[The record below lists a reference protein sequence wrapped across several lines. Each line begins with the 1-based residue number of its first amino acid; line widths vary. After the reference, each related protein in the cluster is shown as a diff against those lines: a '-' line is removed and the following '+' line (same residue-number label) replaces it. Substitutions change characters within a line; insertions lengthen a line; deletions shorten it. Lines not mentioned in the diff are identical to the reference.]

1 MYKKVLHI
9 CALEEDLKV
18 LPGGD
23 QCEIGERGITLS
35 GGQKQRI
42 NIARGIYHGSD
53 VLFLDDPLSALDM
66 NVSNFVLEHCI
77 IKHIHDKTRILVTNN
92 FHFLNRADH
101 IAVME
106 EGRISFVGTYTELV
120 NSGIDLTKFITKKKK
135 KNDND
140 GGKSPRINEDEQGS
154 SSSLAQSSSSASG
167 ISSSSSSLSKSAQL
181 KDPEGGDEGCIAG
194 EDSEQHIREMS
205 GALTKKESRGFGFI
219 STDLYIK
226 YLKLGGM
233 DFFALIVFAYI
244 NRLASRTLYSLAL
257 SEWSD
262 SGQVYSG
269 SGSSSFSSG
278 EDSSRTMYYIWL
290 QTGLLGYE
298 MLMTFVSFLL
308 WCLDGRRASGKVHG
322 MLMGAL
328 CGAPTRFFDTTP
340 LGRLI
345 SRFSKDM
352 NSVDQQLPNT
362 IETFM
367 GTFVDL
373 LVAII
378 TISIANWWLVV
389 FIAVFSVVYLY
400 VQRQYRK
407 SAIELRRLE
416 GTTRSPVYV
425 HFDNT
430 IAGLGCIRSYGC
442 RDRFVAEFADKMNS
456 NGRMQYSFFLFN
468 RWFIQRLEW
477 IGAAIQSLI
486 ILSFTGMHYFVALDP
501 GLVALAVAKMS
512 AITQSLRGF
521 SMSSTDVEQVMQAV
535 ERIMEY
541 TNLPEEE
548 PPEKHERALAAAE
561 RLPYDW
567 PAAGAVEYKNFSLR
581 YRDELPLVIKN
592 LSCSIRGGEKIGVAG
607 RTGSGKSTLL
617 CSLFR
622 IVEAAEGWIEIDGV
636 NTSNIPLGVLRSKMS
651 IIPQDPTL
659 FSGSLRYNLDPFD
672 EHSDE
677 EIWSALE
684 LAHLKNHVMNM
695 ENRLD
700 GIVLESKYIH
710 MFLFFILFFIDG
722 ENFSVGQRQLLC
734 MARAVL
740 RKSRIIAM
748 DEATAS
754 VDIKTDMQ
762 IQSMIRTEFSKCT
775 VFTVAHRL
783 HTIMDS
789 DRIMIFDNGH
799 LVEFDTPEN
808 LLTKYP
814 DGHFLGMIKA
824 ANDETLWKLAR
835 KEITLE
841 ECLAN
846 GSVNNNN
853 NDDDE

>member
-1 MYKKVLHI
+1 MKDNIVFGKEYDDELYKKVLHI

-77 IKHIHDKTRILVTNN
+77 IEHIRDKTRILVTNN

-106 EGRISFVGTYTELV
+106 EGRVSFVGTYTELV

-135 KNDND
+135 DDADDND
-140 GGKSPRINEDEQGS
+140 GKQSNSSLMQSSSS
-154 SSSLAQSSSSASG
+154 SSSLAMSK
-167 ISSSSSSLSKSAQL
+167 SSSSSLSKSGQL
-181 KDPEGGDEGCIAG
+181 KDPEGDECDVTDS
-194 EDSEQHIREMS
+194 EDSEHISEMS
-205 GALTKKESRGFGFI
+205 GALTKKESRKFGFI
-219 STDLYIK
+219 STDLYVK

-244 NRLASRTLYSLAL
+244 NRLVSRTLYSLAL

-262 SGQVYSG
+262 SGQVRASG

-278 EDSSRTMYYIWL
+278 EDNSRTMYYIWL

-322 MLMGAL
+322 MLMTAL

-362 IETFM
+362 VEVFM

-416 GTTRSPVYV
+416 GITRSPVYV

-442 RDRFVAEFADKMNS
+442 RDRFVSEFAEKMNS

-486 ILSFTGMHYFVALDP
+486 IFSFAGMRYFTTLDA

-541 TNLPEEE
+541 TDLPEEE
-548 PPEKHERALAAAE
+548 PPEKHERALAAIADGI
-561 RLPYDW
+561 LPHDW
-567 PAAGAVEYKNFSLR
+567 PATGSVEFKNFSLR

-636 NTSNIPLGVLRSKMS
+636 NTSEIPLAVLRSKMS

-659 FSGSLRYNLDPFD
+659 FSGSLRYNLDPFG

-695 ENRLD
+695 DNRLD
-700 GIVLESKYIH
+700 GIVLESKYI
-710 MFLFFILFFIDG
+710 
-722 ENFSVGQRQLLC
+722 
-734 MARAVL
+734 
-740 RKSRIIAM
+740 
-748 DEATAS
+748 
-754 VDIKTDMQ
+754 
-762 IQSMIRTEFSKCT
+762 
-775 VFTVAHRL
+775 
-783 HTIMDS
+783 
-789 DRIMIFDNGH
+789 
-799 LVEFDTPEN
+799 
-808 LLTKYP
+808 
-814 DGHFLGMIKA
+814 
-824 ANDETLWKLAR
+824 
-835 KEITLE
+835 
-841 ECLAN
+841 
-846 GSVNNNN
+846 
-853 NDDDE
+853 